1 VSAKLRV
8 LPLGGLGEIGK
19 NMTVVEHDGRIIVVD
34 VGLRFPTPEMVGID
48 LVLPDFS
55 YLRERAGEIEAIVVT
70 HGHEDHLGALPW
82 VLRELEKSNPSVLPP
97 VYGGALTMAM
107 ARSKLEEHKLR
118 DVELSDVAPGEVLEL
133 GPFSMEMVHM
143 THSIP
148 DSSAVAL
155 GTELGTVLITG
166 DYKFDQTPVDGPP
179 ADVSRL
185 AELGR
190 EGVLLL
196 CGDSTNVDR
205 EGFSPSESV
214 VGRHLEEVFARCEGR
229 IVVTSFA
236 SNIHRV
242 QQVVDAAEALGRKV
256 ALVGRSMRKNVGI
269 GRTLGHIEVPDGMLV
284 GPREIEDFADDRIV
298 IISTGSQGEP
308 LSALRRMAY
317 RDHPQV
323 QLRRGDTVVFSA
335 TPVPG
340 NERAV
345 NETIDRL
352 YHIGCQVVT
361 PRDAPVHASG
371 HGYAEEVKLMLNLVQ
386 PRYVMPF
393 HGDFKRLRLHSQLAE
408 AVGIAPEDIFQG
420 DNGLPLDLDARG
432 ARFGEHE
439 QSGMVFVDGVEIG
452 DMADVAL
459 RDRRMLS
466 ADGIF
471 IVVATIAEQD
481 GRSVADPEVIFR
493 GVPFLDEAGKLVEK
507 IRATVEESLQRAAE
521 EEIREV
527 DLIQQ
532 TLHDDLAQLVYDRLK
547 RRPMVLPVVV
557 EV

>member
-1 VSAKLRV
+1 VSQTLRV

-19 NMTVVEHDGRIIVVD
+19 NMTVVEHDDRIVVVD

-55 YLRERAGEIEAIVVT
+55 YLRERAREIEAIVVT

-82 VLRELEKSNPSVLPP
+82 VLRELAGHGATPP
-97 VYGGALTMAM
+97 VYGGPLTLAM
-107 ARSKLEEHKLR
+107 ARSKLEEHKLK
-118 DVELSDVAPGEVLEL
+118 DVELYDVAPGESLEL
-133 GPFSMEMVHM
+133 GPFELELIHM

-155 GTELGTVLITG
+155 GSELGTVLITG

-205 EGFSPSESV
+205 PGFSPSESG
-214 VGRHLEEVFARCEGR
+214 VGPHLEEAFARCEGR

-242 QQVVDAAEALGRKV
+242 QQVVDAAAALDRKV
-256 ALVGRSMRKNVGI
+256 ALVGRSMRKNVTI
-269 GRTLGHIEVPDGMLV
+269 GRRLGHIEVPDGMLV
-284 GPREIEDFADDRIV
+284 GAREIEDLPDERVVIV
-298 IISTGSQGEP
+298 STGSQGEP

-323 QLRRGDTVVFSA
+323 QLREGDTVVFSA

-352 YHIGCQVVT
+352 YHIGCDVVT
-361 PRDAPVHASG
+361 PQDAPVHASG
-371 HGYAEEVKLMLNLVQ
+371 HGYAEEVKLMLNLVK

-408 AVGIAPEDIFQG
+408 AVGVPAEDIFQG
-420 DNGLPLDLDARG
+420 DNGLPLDIDARG
-432 ARFGEHE
+432 ARFGSRE
-439 QSGMVFVDGVEIG
+439 QAGMIFVDGVEIG

-471 IVVATIAEQD
+471 IVVATIAEHD
-481 GRSVADPEVIFR
+481 GQSVADPEVIFR
-493 GVPFLDEAGKLVEK
+493 GVPFLDQADELVGE
-507 IRATVEESLQRAAE
+507 IRATVAGSLKRAAG

-527 DLIQQ
+527 DLLQQ
-532 TLHDDLAQLVYDRLK
+532 LLHDDLAKLVYDRLK